1 MLQLHIPLFDQG
13 LFAGVVLGEFSVD
26 GLLRY
31 GMPSEVQARY
41 AVSLLDAKGR
51 VIAGNTTN
59 LKESGTRLLPWTER
73 TNEYEVPV
81 SPVGNADRHLAPHAP
96 TAAGTAAAG
105 G

>member
-31 GMPSEVQARY
+31 GVPSEVQARY

-51 VIAGNTTN
+51 VIAGTYHQPEGQRHPPAA
-59 LKESGTRLLPWTER
+59 L
-73 TNEYEVPV
+73 
-81 SPVGNADRHLAPHAP
+81 DRAHQRIRSAGVAGGQRRWCCAPRP
-96 TAAGTAAAG
+96 TALRRA
-105 G
+105 